1 MQRDLLEHQGCALV
15 DNVNERH
22 CEMTKILKSSVA
34 AGALIVGVAIAPM
47 SFAQDTTTP
56 AAPETQ
62 APETQTMEPVP
73 ATPEAGEQAQTPE
86 APATTEPS
94 EQAETPEAV
103 ETDTTATAD
112 AGAGYLTEQAQDQIS
127 ADSYIGQTVY
137 NANDE
142 NVGEIN
148 DLIIRKDGGVE
159 AAVIGVG
166 GFLGIGEK
174 NVAVPFDNIEASMQE
189 DGITLKLMTTE
200 TADSLKAAPEFKTMS
215 QLMAERNAAEQ
226 TDPATTSGV
235 TPATPVEPE
244 PAPQQ

>member
-1 MQRDLLEHQGCALV
+1 
-15 DNVNERH
+15 
-22 CEMTKILKSSVA
+22 MTKILKSSVA

-56 AAPETQ
+56 AT
-62 APETQTMEPVP
+62 PETQTMEPAPV
-73 ATPEAGEQAQTPE
+73 TPDAGEQAQTPD
-86 APATTEPS
+86 APAMPDAS
-94 EQAETPEAV
+94 QQAQTPDAAA
-103 ETDTTATAD
+103 TDTTTATAD
-112 AGAGYLTEQAQDQIS
+112 AGAGYLTEQAEDQIS
-127 ADSYIGQTVY
+127 ANSYIGQTVY

-148 DLIIRKDGGVE
+148 DLIIEKDGGIE

-174 NVAVPFDNIEASMQE
+174 NVAVPFANIEANMQE
-189 DGITLKLMTTE
+189 DGLTLKLMTTE
-200 TADSLKAAPEFKTMS
+200 TADSLKAAPEFKNRS
-215 QLMAERNAAEQ
+215 QVMAERNAQQ
-226 TDPATTSGV
+226 TDTTTTSGV